1 MEDPKSKKGSP
12 QGVGVPAKG
21 DSSASDEP
29 LDYMDGATISDIPL
43 TPLPAL
49 VQSPDR
55 VAVPDATISDAPVS
69 LSHPADHL
77 PTRVA
82 DPDATISDGL
92 PAAGT
97 SARAMASIYVKE
109 AALQPGHVIGARYE
123 ILSLLGEGGMGAVY
137 KALDREVDRTVALK
151 LIRPDLA
158 SNPAILA
165 RFKQELLTATQ
176 VTHKNVIRT
185 YDISEADGVK
195 FITMEFV
202 EGDDLRRILLDNG
215 KLPPEKAVEII
226 RQVCLA
232 LDAAHSA
239 GIIHRD
245 LKPQN
250 VIRKRRRAGFW

>member
-12 QGVGVPAKG
+12 QGIGVPAKG

-29 LDYMDGATISDIPL
+29 LDSLDGATISDISL

-49 VQSPDR
+49 VQPPDR
-55 VAVPDATISDAPVS
+55 VADPEATISDAPVP
-69 LSHPADHL
+69 LSHPADKL
-77 PTRVA
+77 PTRVV
-82 DPDATISDGL
+82 DPDATISDGT

-97 SARAMASIYVKE
+97 PARAMASIYIKE
-109 AALQPGHVIGARYE
+109 AALQPGHLIGARYE

-137 KALDREVDRTVALK
+137 KALDREVGRPVALK

-158 SNPAILA
+158 SNPVILA

-176 VTHKNVIRT
+176 VTHKNVIRI

-215 KLPPEKAVEII
+215 KLQPEKAIDDYSPDLPGAGGSSQ
-226 RQVCLA
+226 RRH
-232 LDAAHSA
+232 HS
-239 GIIHRD
+239 
-245 LKPQN
+245 P
-250 VIRKRRRAGFW
+250 